1 MTAILFDANQR
12 MIKDNTKE
20 EIKPSN
26 GTEKIIFY
34 TTNCPRCQVLKKKM
48 DSLGIDYELND
59 DIEEMMLW
67 GIQTVP
73 MLRIERELF
82 NSSSTALL
90 DFSQA
95 IKWLKEY
102 EKNEH

>member
-1 MTAILFDANQR
+1 MQ
-12 MIKDNTKE
+12 
-20 EIKPSN
+20 
-26 GTEKIIFY
+26 KIIFY
-34 TTNCPRCQVLKKKM
+34 TTGCPRCQVLKKKM
-48 DSLGIDYELND
+48 DSLGINYELND

-73 MLRIERELF
+73 MLRIERESF

-95 IKWLKEY
+95 VKWLKEY

>member
-1 MTAILFDANQR
+1 MQ
-12 MIKDNTKE
+12 
-20 EIKPSN
+20 
-26 GTEKIIFY
+26 KIIFY

-48 DSLGIDYELND
+48 DSLGIEYELQD

-67 GIQTVP
+67 GVQTVP
-73 MLRIERELF
+73 TLRIEEELF
-82 NSSSTALL
+82 DSSSLTTLL

-95 IKWLKEY
+95 VKWLKEY

>member
-1 MTAILFDANQR
+1 MR
-12 MIKDNTKE
+12 
-20 EIKPSN
+20 
-26 GTEKIIFY
+26 KIIFY

-48 DSLGIDYELND
+48 DALGIDYELND

-73 MLRIERELF
+73 MLRIEEELF
-82 NSSSTALL
+82 DSSSLTTLL

-95 IKWLKEY
+95 VKWLKEY
-102 EKNEH
+102 EQNEN